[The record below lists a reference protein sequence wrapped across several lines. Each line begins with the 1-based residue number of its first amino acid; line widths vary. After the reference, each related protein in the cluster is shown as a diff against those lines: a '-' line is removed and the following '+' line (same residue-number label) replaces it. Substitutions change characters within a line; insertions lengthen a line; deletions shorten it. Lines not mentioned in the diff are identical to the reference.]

1 MITIDDREEGHM
13 EISKQELDGGILKL
27 TLNGDLDAE
36 GSATADTHIAGF
48 LETFNRIIVDLKN
61 VDFLASAGIRV
72 LVKSAKAVA
81 AKGGKFA
88 IIHPNDA
95 ARRVMWTTGLDNI
108 VPIAD
113 DEQAAIGAVS

>member
-1 MITIDDREEGHM
+1 M
-13 EISKQELDGGILKL
+13 EISKQEIDGGIVKL

-36 GSATADTHIAGF
+36 GSATADTQIAGF
-48 LETFNRIIVDLKN
+48 IGTFDRIIVDLKD
-61 VDFLASAGIRV
+61 VGFLASAGIRV

-88 IIHPNDA
+88 IVHPNDA
-95 ARRVMWTTGLDNI
+95 ARRVMWTTGLEKV

>member
-1 MITIDDREEGHM
+1 M

-36 GSATADTHIAGF
+36 GSASADTQIAGF
-48 LETFNRIIVDLKN
+48 IGTFDRIIVDLKD
-61 VDFLASAGIRV
+61 VGFLASAGIRV
-72 LVKSAKAVA
+72 LVKSAKELA

-88 IIHPNDA
+88 IINPTDA